1 LISEWKLNQA
11 LECGAAGVKAFT
23 EMALKVIY
31 ADGKVDEVSDPAEAL
46 EIYRHSTSHLMAAA
60 VCSLYPDTHL
70 GIGPAVS
77 DGFFYDFDRG
87 TSFGEEDL
95 ARIEARMRE
104 LVSQDLRYEP
114 RILSKDEAVRL
125 FSGKGE
131 DLKVELIEERAGQ
144 RLSCYQLDGLVD
156 FCLGPHVYSTGLIH
170 PNTFRVT
177 SLAGSHWKGEE
188 GNRPLQ
194 RIYGTAF
201 LTPGELEEH
210 LARLE
215 EAKKRDHRKLGRE
228 LDLFSIS
235 EEAGPGLIFWHPK
248 GTRVRL
254 VIEDFLRK
262 VLVSRGYEF
271 VTTPHIAR
279 NALWRTSG
287 HYDYY
292 RENMYVFDIEDEE
305 FVLKPMNCP
314 GHIQIYRSG
323 MRSYRD
329 LPIRYAEFG
338 TVYRHEK
345 SGVLHGMLR
354 VRGFTQDDAHIFCTR
369 EQVYGEIAELLDLVL
384 FVMQSFGFDQYQV
397 ELSVRDESRRQD
409 YAGTEEDWQMAE
421 GALVQAM
428 TAKGM
433 QWKRMEGE
441 AVFYGP
447 KIDVKLI
454 DAIGRPWQLSTVQFD
469 FTLPKRFDLAFVG
482 SDGQPHQPVM
492 LHRALLGSIERFMG
506 VLIEH
511 YAGAFPIWLAPVQV
525 AVIPIAERHQPY
537 CRQVLEKLAEA
548 GLRVELDDRNE
559 KMGYKIRGAQANK
572 VPFMLVAGDRE
583 VQSGQISVR
592 NRFEG
597 DTGSQS
603 VESFI
608 AAIRGYIDA
617 RSVRP

>member
-1 LISEWKLNQA
+1 
-11 LECGAAGVKAFT
+11 
-23 EMALKVIY
+23 MALKVRY
-31 ADGKVDEVSDPAEAL
+31 ADGKTGEVADPAEAL
-46 EIYRHSTSHLMAAA
+46 EIYRHSTSHLLAAA
-60 VCSLYPDTHL
+60 VCSLFPDTHL
-70 GIGPAVS
+70 GIGPAVT
-77 DGFFYDFDRG
+77 DGFFYDFDRPV
-87 TSFGEEDL
+87 SFTEDDL
-95 ARIEARMRE
+95 PRIEAKMRE
-104 LVSQDLRYEP
+104 LASRDLDYLP
-114 RILSKDEAVRL
+114 RILDRDEAVAL
-125 FSGKGE
+125 FSRKGE

-144 RLSCYQLDGLVD
+144 QLSCYQLGDLVD
-156 FCLGPHVYSTGLIH
+156 FCLGPHVCSTGLIH
-170 PNTFRVT
+170 PDSFRVM
-177 SLAGSHWKGEE
+177 SLAGSSWKGDES
-188 GNRPLQ
+188 NRRLQ

-201 LTPGELEEH
+201 LTSDELQAH
-210 LARLE
+210 LTQLE

-254 VIEDFLRK
+254 VVEDFLRQ
-262 VLVSRGYEF
+262 VLLSRGYEF

-292 RENMYVFDIEDEE
+292 RENMYVLDIEDEE

-314 GHIQIYRSG
+314 GHIQIYKSG

-329 LPIRYAEFG
+329 LPLRFAEFG

-369 EQVYGEIAELLDLVL
+369 EQVYGEISDLLDLVL
-384 FVMQSFGFDQYQV
+384 FVMQAFAFDKYQV
-397 ELSVRDESRRQD
+397 ELSVRDESRKQD

-421 GALVQAM
+421 SALVQAM
-428 TAKGM
+428 RAIGM

-469 FTLPKRFDLAFVG
+469 FTLPKRFDLAYIG

-492 LHRALLGSIERFMG
+492 LHRALLGSVERFMG

-511 YAGAFPIWLAPVQV
+511 FAGAFPVWLAPVQ
-525 AVIPIAERHQPY
+525 ATVIPIAARHQSY
-537 CRQVLEKLAEA
+537 GRLVLEQLAGV

-559 KMGYKIRGAQANK
+559 KMGYKIREAQARK
-572 VPFMLVAGDRE
+572 VPFMLVVGDKE
-583 VQSGQISVR
+583 AQSGQVSVR
-592 NRFEG
+592 NRSEG
-597 DTGSQS
+597 DKGAQS

-608 AAIRGYIDA
+608 AEIRGLIEA
-617 RSVRP
+617 RSVKP